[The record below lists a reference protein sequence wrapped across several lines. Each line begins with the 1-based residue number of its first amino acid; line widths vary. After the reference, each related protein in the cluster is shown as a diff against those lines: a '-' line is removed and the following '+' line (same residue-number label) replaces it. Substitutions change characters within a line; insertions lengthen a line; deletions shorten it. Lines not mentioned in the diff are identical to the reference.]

1 MSALRF
7 NKGKLL
13 MSLVPTS
20 LVRYTA
26 AGLTYGAIKYEKDNW
41 RKGFAYRDLLD
52 SLKRHLSD
60 FEDCKDFDEESGLPS
75 LALIATNLS
84 FLIEHWDK
92 GLGQDDRV
100 VVGPGRSLEFKM
112 PKLASKDLTA
122 DELQKLLATGQPAP
136 ASPQAPHEEP

>member
-20 LVRYTA
+20 LSRYVA

-41 RKGFAYRDLLD
+41 RKGFPYRDLLD
-52 SLKRHLSD
+52 SLKRHLND
-60 FEDCKDFDEESGLPS
+60 FEDGKDFDEESGLPS
-75 LALIATNLS
+75 LALIATNLA

-100 VVGPGRSLEFKM
+100 IVGQGRVLEFKM
-112 PKLASKDLTA
+112 PKLTSKDLTA
-122 DELQKLLATGQPAP
+122 EELQKLMATGQPTAVIQ
-136 ASPQAPHEEP
+136 QAPHEEP

>member
-7 NKGKLL
+7 NKGKFL

-20 LVRYTA
+20 LIRYTA

-60 FEDCKDFDEESGLPS
+60 FEDGKDFDEESGLPS
-75 LALIATNLS
+75 LSLVATNLA

-92 GLGQDDRV
+92 SLGQDDRV
-100 VVGPGRSLEFKM
+100 IVGQGRVLEFKM
-112 PKLASKDLTA
+112 PKLTSKDLTA
-122 DELQKLLATGQPAP
+122 EELQKLLATGQPTAVIQ
-136 ASPQAPHEEP
+136 QAPHEEP